1 MTGQD
6 VPAPAGASGGRP
18 KKEEKKKEDKK
29 KEDKKKEDK
38 KKEDKKK
45 EEKKDDKEDSK
56 KQTRLGL
63 EARKEDNLPDWYSQ
77 VT

>member
-18 KKEEKKKEDKK
+18 KKEEKK

>member
-18 KKEEKKKEDKK
+18 KKEE
-29 KEDKKKEDK
+29 KKKEDK